1 MNLLYSVITGITDDK
16 NVKISSKR
24 VISFLLVTT
33 LIVISCAH
41 TFYGK
46 CITEYVF
53 NGLVECLIWCMGF
66 VGAEGLTRI
75 APGMLKKKIG
85 SAEEQESNTTII

>member
-53 NGLVECLIWCMGF
+53 NGLVECTIWSIAF
-66 VGAEGLTRI
+66 VSSEYLTKGIPNLLR
-75 APGMLKKKIG
+75 G
-85 SAEEQESNTTII
+85 SRTTPPIEPINMDV